1 MDTYARPAE
10 GAKNQKPKQI
20 KRSQPSAAP
29 TGAYV
34 ERLVG
39 CQPAFAS
46 EQKAQPIT
54 HVGAAEGC
62 DLLILLLK
70 DKVKGSRPSA
80 APTGDRIGKYVVI
93 ASKLCSYKKQQLN
106 AHRFCLS
113 PLNRMSVSSAAA
125 FDL

>member
-10 GAKNQKPKQI
+10 GAKDQKPEPKQI

-29 TGAYV
+29 TGDCV
-34 ERLVG
+34 ERWVG

-54 HVGAAEGC
+54 HVGAAAGC

-70 DKVKGSRPSA
+70 DKVKGSQPSA

-93 ASKLCSYKKQQLN
+93 ASKLCSYENQKRN
-106 AHRFCLS
+106 THAPHHS
-113 PLNRMSVSSAAA
+113 TG
-125 FDL
+125 

>member
-10 GAKNQKPKQI
+10 GAKNQKPKPKQI

-29 TGAYV
+29 TGDCV
-34 ERLVG
+34 GRWVG

-54 HVGAAEGC
+54 HVGAAAGC

-70 DKVKGSRPSA
+70 DKVKGSHRKVCCHREQA
-80 APTGDRIGKYVVI
+80 LLLRRTTAKRAPLLPFTT
-93 ASKLCSYKKQQLN
+93 QQDE
-106 AHRFCLS
+106 R
-113 PLNRMSVSSAAA
+113 
-125 FDL
+125 